1 MKKAR
6 ILIVDDEVTFAKML
20 RFNLEA
26 VAGYEVD
33 CENSSA
39 RVIDHALEF
48 QPDLILLDIVM
59 PGLDGGTLKHQLESH
74 PRLRPIPIIFVTAL
88 VSKEDAAGGLFVE
101 SGGHSML
108 PKPVELSH
116 LIQAIESKLADS
128 SLSNHPGRPQEP

>member
-33 CENSSA
+33 CETSSTQ
-39 RVIDHALEF
+39 VVDHALEF

-74 PRLRPIPIIFVTAL
+74 PRLRQIPIIFVTAL

-116 LIQAIESKLADS
+116 LIQAIESKLADPPPAK
-128 SLSNHPGRPQEP
+128 HPGQPQDP